1 MNPKNGFKGSSF
13 PSFTNTS
20 IDPRRIDPTHTH
32 HTDVAGYD
40 AYTQTATAPAKPQ
53 AMLRPATALLPL
65 LLILTIY
72 AQPEYRVPATWTP
85 WIDHLAFDSEAS
97 RESF

>member
-1 MNPKNGFKGSSF
+1 
-13 PSFTNTS
+13 
-20 IDPRRIDPTHTH
+20 
-32 HTDVAGYD
+32 
-40 AYTQTATAPAKPQ
+40 
-53 AMLRPATALLPL
+53 MLRPATALLPL